1 MDRLKRRS
9 FQVTRGDEVLVGMV
23 SQRAAWRGVVLA
35 AMLIL
40 LLPASGP
47 VLEDLQDTSSSSAST
62 LVLDVDRTTITA
74 DQALLFQASLR
85 DGAGNPV
92 SGVINWTVTNGS
104 MEETGLFIPWSAGVV
119 NVTAEHEGLMAP
131 SLTEMVSTY
140 KSPCTTV
147 IEMLAV

>member
-1 MDRLKRRS
+1 M
-9 FQVTRGDEVLVGMV
+9 VLVGMG
-23 SQRAAWRGVVLA
+23 SQRAAWQGVVLV

-85 DGAGNPV
+85 DGAGNPAV
-92 SGVINWTVTNGS
+92 SYTHLTLPTTS
-104 MEETGLFIPWSAGVV
+104 TG
-119 NVTAEHEGLMAP
+119 
-131 SLTEMVSTY
+131 
-140 KSPCTTV
+140 
-147 IEMLAV
+147 